1 MKNQYALKLE
11 NVTKRYYLGKIGWGT
26 LKKDLQSYIAKKRG
40 LEDPNAPIGYGGG
53 KDFDA
58 LKDISLEIKK
68 GEVIGIIGANG
79 AGKSTLLK
87 LISGLTI
94 PTSGKIYLNGK
105 VTSIL
110 EVGTGF
116 HGELTGR
123 ENIYLN
129 GSILGMKKEVI
140 DSMMDNIISF
150 AELEQFIDTPVKRY
164 SSGMY
169 IRLGFSVAVH
179 LLSDIVIIDEALAV
193 GDVNFQTKALD
204 KLKELAREDKR
215 TILYVSH
222 NMTTIKDLCEKCIVL
237 KKGKLNYF
245 GAVDKA
251 IELYRQQDQNKEVEK
266 IITPEDHATWI
277 IPKKMKLKKI
287 SFIDKKENIF
297 TSNEKI
303 GLKLQWENLENVEQI
318 GIRTVII
325 NYNREAVGSSIY
337 HGTYKKNKKENEI
350 KLYYSFPN
358 LVPGSYYIAIA
369 LFEYDAKNNE
379 IIDDYCLGLNFK
391 IQDQDNVNWNAPR
404 WGSIL
409 FDSPTL
415 TKTMNS
421 KK

>member
-1 MKNQYALKLE
+1 MNPYAIKLE
-11 NVTKRYYLGKIGWGT
+11 NVSKRYYLGKIGWGT

-40 LEDPNAPIGYGGG
+40 LEDPNAPIGYGKG

-58 LKDISLEIKK
+58 LKNVNIKIKK
-68 GEVIGIIGANG
+68 GEVIGIIGSNG

-94 PTSGKIYLNGK
+94 PTTGKIYLNGK

-123 ENIYLN
+123 ENVYLN
-129 GSILGMKKEVI
+129 GSILGMKKEAIDKVI
-140 DSMMDNIISF
+140 DKIISF

-204 KLKELAREDKR
+204 KLKELAKVGKR

-222 NMTTIKDLCEKCIVL
+222 NMNTIKELCEKCLVL
-237 KKGKLNYF
+237 EKGTVKYF
-245 GAVDKA
+245 GTVDKA
-251 IELYRQQDQNKEVEK
+251 ISIYRNQDDNKQIEK
-266 IITPEDHATWI
+266 QITKEEHARWLTPNKTI
-277 IPKKMKLKKI
+277 LTKL
-287 SFIDKKENIF
+287 SFLNKKENIF
-297 TSNEKI
+297 TKDEKMTI
-303 GLKLQWENLENVEQI
+303 HFEWQNKSKEESI
-318 GIRTVII
+318 GIRVVVI
-325 NYNREAVGSSIY
+325 NYNHEAVGTSVYYGNYTKNKETGEINLEYNFPLLVLGNYYLLISLFQY
-337 HGTYKKNKKENEI
+337 DDKKNEVIND
-350 KLYYSFPN
+350 F
-358 LVPGSYYIAIA
+358 
-369 LFEYDAKNNE
+369 
-379 IIDDYCLGLNFK
+379 CLGLTFK
-391 IQDQDNVNWNAPR
+391 IQEKDNLNWNTPK
-404 WGSIL
+404 WGNIL
-409 FDSPTL
+409 FPKPT
-415 TKTMNS
+415 

>member
-1 MKNQYALKLE
+1 MNQYALELKH
-11 NVTKRYYLGKIGWGT
+11 VTKRYYLGKIGWGT

-40 LEDPNAPIGYGGG
+40 LEDPNAPIGYGEG

-58 LKDISLEIKK
+58 LKDVSLKIKK
-68 GEVIGIIGANG
+68 GEVIGIIGSNG

-94 PTSGKIYLNGK
+94 PTSGEICLNGK

-140 DSMMDNIISF
+140 DAMMDDIISF

-193 GDVNFQTKALD
+193 GDVNFQTKALE
-204 KLKELAREDKR
+204 KLKELAKEDKR

-222 NMTTIKDLCEKCIVL
+222 NMTTIKDLCEKCLVL
-237 KKGKLNYF
+237 EKGEVRYF

-251 IELYRQQDQNKEVEK
+251 IEMYRQQDENKEVSK
-266 IITPEDHATWI
+266 ILGSHDHATWL
-277 IPKKMKLKKI
+277 IPKLTKMTQI
-287 SFIDKKENIF
+287 SYINKKENIF
-297 TSNEKI
+297 EPREKI
-303 GLKLQWENLENVEQI
+303 GLKLQWDNLQVVENI
-318 GIRTVII
+318 GIRTVVI
-325 NYNREAVGSSIY
+325 NYNREAVGSSVY
-337 HGTYKKNKKENEI
+337 YGSYKKKKDTNEI
-350 KLYYSFPN
+350 ELYYEFSN
-358 LVPGSYYIAIA
+358 LAIGSYYMTIA
-369 LFEYDAKNNE
+369 LFQYDEKGNE
-379 IIDDYCLGLNFK
+379 ILDDYCLGLTFK
-391 IQDQDNVNWNAPR
+391 IQEKDNLNWDTPK
-404 WGSIL
+404 WGSII
-409 FDSPTL
+409 FNPPT
-415 TKTMNS
+415 
-421 KK
+421 KKKLEK

>member
-1 MKNQYALKLE
+1 MTNQYALKLE
-11 NVTKRYYLGKIGWGT
+11 KVTKRYYLGKIGWGT

-58 LKDISLEIKK
+58 LKNISLEIKK

-129 GSILGMKKEVI
+129 GSILGMKKETI
-140 DSMMDNIISF
+140 DSLMNDIISF

-222 NMTTIKDLCEKCIVL
+222 NMSTIKELCEKCIVL
-237 KKGKLNYF
+237 KKGELNYF
-245 GAVDKA
+245 GSVDKA
-251 IELYRQQDQNKEVEK
+251 IELYRQQDETKEIEK
-266 IITPEDHATWI
+266 IITPEDHAPWI
-277 IPKKMKLKKI
+277 TPKKTRLKKI
-287 SFIDKKENIF
+287 LFIDKKENIF
-297 TSNEKI
+297 EKNEQI
-303 GLKLQWENLENVEQI
+303 GLNLQWENLENTEKI
-318 GIRTVII
+318 GIRTIII

-337 HGTYKKNKKENEI
+337 YGSYNKNKKDNEI
-350 KLYYSFPN
+350 NLYYSFPN
-358 LVPGSYYIAIA
+358 LVPGSYYMTIA
-369 LFEYDAKNNE
+369 LFQYDDNKNE

-391 IQDQDNVNWNAPR
+391 IQENNNLNWNAPK

-409 FDSPTL
+409 FESPTL
-415 TKTMNS
+415 EKS
-421 KK
+421 IKDKK